1 LASPGSAPV
10 RIRIN
15 FRTRRRKLQN
25 ADLIS
30 GPLVG
35 TMAGGAKIVWPIP
48 DLINALRIDPAIRA
62 DDYRSAASG
71 LSRPE

>member
-1 LASPGSAPV
+1 M
-10 RIRIN
+10 
-15 FRTRRRKLQN
+15 
-25 ADLIS
+25 
-30 GPLVG
+30 G

-71 LSRPE
+71 RRWPE